1 VGVPELSD
9 RQAARLT
16 PDCARCVGLC
26 CVVLPFA
33 RSTDF
38 AFDKAA
44 GEECRHL
51 DGPACS
57 IHADLLTAGMR
68 GCVAYECFGAGQ
80 QVVQVTYAGRDLTGP
95 LRAEAGEVYAVVRR
109 LHEMQ
114 ALLLGVPDA
123 VELTAEVRALADGT
137 PEALLDLDLDA
148 LAGRVGALLRAHS
161 ATVRGAGTGTAGPAY
176 AGADLLGRD
185 LRRTDLARADLRG
198 ALLVAADLRDVVLDR
213 TDLLGADLRD
223 ADLSGADLRTAL
235 FVTQPQLAAAR
246 GSAATL
252 LPPGLRRPSTWACG
266 ASRIEGDDLSQK

>member
-1 VGVPELSD
+1 M
-9 RQAARLT
+9 
-16 PDCARCVGLC
+16 GLC

-51 DGPACS
+51 DGPACG
-57 IHADLLTAGMR
+57 IHDRLLTSGMC

-80 QVVQVTYAGRDLTGP
+80 QVVQVTYAGRELTGP
-95 LRAEAGEVYAVVRR
+95 LRAEAGAVYAVVRR
-109 LHEMQ
+109 LHEIQ
-114 ALLLGVPDA
+114 ALLLEVPDA
-123 VELTAEVRALADGT
+123 AALATEVRTLADGT
-137 PEALLDLDLDA
+137 PEALLALDLDA
-148 LAGRVGALLRAHS
+148 LAGRVGAVLRAHS
-161 ATVRGAGTGTAGPAY
+161 AAVRGACAHTPGPAY

-213 TDLLGADLRD
+213 ADLLGADLRD

-235 FVTQPQLAAAR
+235 FVTQPQLASAR
-246 GSAATL
+246 GSAATR
-252 LPPGLRRPSTWACG
+252 LPPALRRPATWV
-266 ASRIEGDDLSQK
+266 